1 MRRFSFFRSPQG
13 VRKVV
18 GRVAMIGGISLCFL
32 FLFWYIF
39 FLLGE
44 TKRGEVVEIDGME
57 GCVVV
62 KESRFRLFNR
72 HRGFNY
78 LGVRGSVLCC

>member
-1 MRRFSFFRSPQG
+1 
-13 VRKVV
+13 
-18 GRVAMIGGISLCFL
+18 MIGGISLCFL

-62 KESRFRLFNR
+62 KESRLRLFNR
-72 HRGFNY
+72 H
-78 LGVRGSVLCC
+78 S